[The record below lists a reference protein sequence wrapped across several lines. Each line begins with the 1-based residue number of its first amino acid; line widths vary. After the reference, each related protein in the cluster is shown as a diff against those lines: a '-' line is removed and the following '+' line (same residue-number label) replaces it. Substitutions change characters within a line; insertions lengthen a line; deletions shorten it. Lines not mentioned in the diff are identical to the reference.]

1 MECGD
6 DAVRGLTTEAVNLL
20 LALHPLANV
29 IPQVSNRRDCE
40 VCLCVREHLA
50 KVPTSVT
57 ARCELCEC
65 VCLCVRA
72 CVCVYVCVY
81 VCVCVCA
88 CVL

>member
-40 VCLCVREHLA
+40 VCVCVCVCVYLA
-50 KVPTSVT
+50 KIPISVT
-57 ARCELCEC
+57 ARCDCVWVC
-65 VCLCVRA
+65 VYVCLCVRL
-72 CVCVYVCVY
+72 CVYVCVY
-81 VCVCVCA
+81 V
-88 CVL
+88 